1 MAKPASKLAS
11 GQFINIQKLH
21 VAKLLTDTA
30 SATTYEEPIDM
41 GKVLRSVD
49 ISPANSSADLYADG
63 QSIDT
68 ASNTASYELT
78 FETTALPLEYMAYL
92 LGHKF
97 ENGQMTAN
105 KDDAAPYFAILFQSD
120 KRSGGTRFLKFM
132 KCQFQ
137 EPAVKGATKEES
149 ISYQTPTIMAKA
161 IYRLSDGN
169 SYAYADTESG
179 YDSATDNWYNSV

>member
-21 VAKLLTDTA
+21 VARLLTDTA

-49 ISPANSSADLYADG
+49 INPSNSNADLYADG

-78 FETTALPLEYMAYL
+78 FETTALPLEYMCTQIRERADD
-92 LGHKF
+92 
-97 ENGQMTAN
+97 GQ
-105 KDDAAPYFAILFQSD
+105 
-120 KRSGGTRFLKFM
+120 
-132 KCQFQ
+132 
-137 EPAVKGATKEES
+137 
-149 ISYQTPTIMAKA
+149 
-161 IYRLSDGN
+161 
-169 SYAYADTESG
+169 
-179 YDSATDNWYNSV
+179 

>member
-30 SATTYEEPIDM
+30 AATTYEEPIDM

-78 FETTALPLEYMAYL
+78 FETAALPLEYIAYL

-97 ENGQMTAN
+97 ENGQMVAN

-137 EPAVKGATKEES
+137 EPTIKGATKEES
-149 ISYQTPTIMAKA
+149 IAYQTPTLTAKA

-179 YDSATDNWYNSV
+179 YDSATDNWYDSV